1 MSDRR
6 ICEYCRSELPPDA
19 AYCPYCGAEP
29 VTPPPAT
36 PPPVPVT
43 PSPATPV
50 TPATQPFAVPQSTT
64 LSITAFVLAIVGFAV
79 IITFIPALIVGLIAL
94 KKEPKGKVFAWIAVG
109 ISGGILLII
118 VVLMII
124 ALIQIAAVPKTLV
137 LTGMVTVLVS
147 FGYLLG
153 IFWVS
158 FGDVLGGMLRGCY
171 VGVTGV
177 LRVLRVLRVREVVS
191 GDYRQDKV

>member
-19 AYCPYCGAEP
+19 TCCPYCGA
-29 VTPPPAT
+29 T
-36 PPPVPVT
+36 PVPVT
-43 PSPATPV
+43 S
-50 TPATQPFAVPQSTT
+50 ATQPFAVPQSTT
-64 LSITAFVLAIVGFAV
+64 LSITAFVLALVGFAV

-124 ALIQIAAVPKTLV
+124 ALIQIAAVPKPW
-137 LTGMVTVLVS
+137 
-147 FGYLLG
+147 Y
-153 IFWVS
+153 
-158 FGDVLGGMLRGCY
+158 
-171 VGVTGV
+171 
-177 LRVLRVLRVREVVS
+177 
-191 GDYRQDKV
+191 

>member
-6 ICEYCRSELPPDA
+6 ICEYCRLELPSDA
-19 AYCPYCGAEP
+19 TCCPYCGAEP
-29 VTPPPAT
+29 VTPA
-36 PPPVPVT
+36 PVT
-43 PSPATPV
+43 PPPATPV

-64 LSITAFVLAIVGFAV
+64 LSITAFVLALVGFAV

-124 ALIQIAAVPKTLV
+124 ALIQIAAAPKPW
-137 LTGMVTVLVS
+137 
-147 FGYLLG
+147 Y
-153 IFWVS
+153 
-158 FGDVLGGMLRGCY
+158 
-171 VGVTGV
+171 
-177 LRVLRVLRVREVVS
+177 
-191 GDYRQDKV
+191 

>member
-19 AYCPYCGAEP
+19 TYCPYCGAEP
-29 VTPPPAT
+29 VTPPPVT
-36 PPPVPVT
+36 PPPVT

-94 KKEPKGKVFAWIAVG
+94 KKEPKGKVFAWIAGG

-137 LTGMVTVLVS
+137 LTGMVTVLES
-147 FGYLLG
+147 FGYLLVM
-153 IFWVS
+153 FWGC
-158 FGDVLGGMLRGCY
+158 FGGDVTWVLR
-171 VGVTGV
+171 V
-177 LRVLRVLRVREVVS
+177 RVLRVQEVVS
-191 GDYRQDKV
+191 GDYR

>member
-6 ICEYCRSELPPDA
+6 ICEYCRSEIPSDVTC
-19 AYCPYCGAEP
+19 CPYCGAEP
-29 VTPPPAT
+29 VTPA
-36 PPPVPVT
+36 PVT
-43 PSPATPV
+43 PPPATPV

-64 LSITAFVLAIVGFAV
+64 LSITAFVLALVGFVV

-124 ALIQIAAVPKTLV
+124 ALIQIAAAPKPW
-137 LTGMVTVLVS
+137 
-147 FGYLLG
+147 Y
-153 IFWVS
+153 
-158 FGDVLGGMLRGCY
+158 
-171 VGVTGV
+171 
-177 LRVLRVLRVREVVS
+177 
-191 GDYRQDKV
+191 